1 MIGAD
6 LDQQHELKHG
16 ILSSIFCLLDPDLHL
31 NCGSGSRLQNKCGSM
46 QIRIRI
52 HSPAYTFSKINN
64 KKVEFFNAL
73 LTRVA
78 EPEPPGAA
86 LFEPEPANHCYR
98 FGLLTTSTGTDLESC
113 APCFLSVFV
122 SIL

>member
-78 EPEPPGAA
+78 EPEP
-86 LFEPEPANHCYR
+86 EPP
-98 FGLLTTSTGTDLESC
+98 
-113 APCFLSVFV
+113 FLSRSRQTIVTDSDYLRLV
-122 SIL
+122 PVPI